1 MSRLAIDA
9 RRRTWTRGLE
19 ACLALLTS
27 EDAVCAGA
35 MVPLLT
41 SVVASMS
48 PIRPSREIA
57 FGEERLCMKVEVI
70 VSIVVEVLVPEIVR
84 VLALVL
90 HREKKC
96 VGKLL

>member
-1 MSRLAIDA
+1 
-9 RRRTWTRGLE
+9 
-19 ACLALLTS
+19 
-27 EDAVCAGA
+27 
-35 MVPLLT
+35 
-41 SVVASMS
+41 
-48 PIRPSREIA
+48 
-57 FGEERLCMKVEVI
+57 MKVEVI